1 MTCEY
6 KTGLHFLWPLVFS
19 ILFLY
24 SKPHLIDHQI
34 LRDIRIKTCLCH
46 VAALCKIYP
55 PPDTPRKNKRT
66 TNETRKRPRNQTK
79 EKDKTPD
86 YQNTNTSQHHQ
97 QTPKNRS
104 RNPKSSLENGQHNT
118 NNTRTPKQ
126 KETKEVHSDQALFF
140 GFPCLLSV
148 FPCSWRCTL
157 LAPFL
162 IFPILCKSPNHIN
175 SIRRW

>member
-1 MTCEY
+1 MVQKKLHEMTCEY

-79 EKDKTPD
+79 EKDKTRD
-86 YQNTNTSQHHQ
+86 NQNTKQTNWLHQHIT
-97 QTPKNRS
+97 TPPANSKKPPRKRS
-104 RNPKSSLENGQHNT
+104 TQH
-118 NNTRTPKQ
+118 KQ
-126 KETKEVHSDQALFF
+126 H
-140 GFPCLLSV
+140 
-148 FPCSWRCTL
+148 
-157 LAPFL
+157 
-162 IFPILCKSPNHIN
+162 
-175 SIRRW
+175 